1 LALGR
6 TVAELEARI
15 SEAELTEWMGF
26 YLLEPWG
33 CEVEDWRAAMIAAT
47 TRNVFRGPKDRPSE
61 PKDFMPKRGP
71 LVVREQTIEEQEA
84 ILRMFER
91 LLGSGGTTK

>member
-1 LALGR
+1 LGR
-6 TVAELEARI
+6 TVAELEQQI

-26 YLLEPWG
+26 HLLEPWG

-47 TRNVFRGPKDRPSE
+47 VANGYRDPKRRRKPYE
-61 PKDFMPKRGP
+61 PKDFMPQRGP
-71 LVVREQTIEEQEA
+71 LVVKEQTVEEQEA

-91 LLGSGGTTK
+91 LLGSSGTTK

>member
-1 LALGR
+1 MQ
-6 TVAELEARI
+6 I

-33 CEVEDWRAAMIAAT
+33 CEVEDWRAAMVAAT
-47 TRNVFRGPKDRPSE
+47 IRNVFRGPNTRAVE
-61 PKDFMPKRGP
+61 PKDLMPRRGP
-71 LVVREQTIEEQEA
+71 LVIKEQTVEEQEA

-91 LLGSGGTTK
+91 LLGSSGTAR